1 MAINRFQELALITRC
16 VAADDRNAFGQ
27 FVDAYSE
34 SLRRFLLGLTK
45 GDSALADDLAQETFL
60 KAYLSIRSLEGVTR
74 FRSWLFRIAYNVFL
88 DYTRSKR
95 PTADTDTTAAA
106 MKLSDT
112 TDCGMRMDLYKAL
125 AILSPIERSCITLQL
140 TDGYKIDKI
149 AEITGLSP
157 NTVKSHL
164 SRGKF
169 KLSNYLKQNGYDKR

>member
-1 MAINRFQELALITRC
+1 METFSDMSLVMQ
-16 VAADDRNAFGQ
+16 VAVFHNKRAFDRLVMKYQ
-27 FVDAYSE
+27 SP
-34 SLRRFLLGLTK
+34 LRRFFIAQTLGDEQL
-45 GDSALADDLAQETFL
+45 SDDLAQDTFI
-60 KAYLSIRSLEGVTR
+60 KAYINIGKFAGRSSFST
-74 FRSWLFRIAYNVFL
+74 WLFRIAYNVFL
-88 DYTRSKR
+88 DHTRSKR